1 MDGPRGGW
9 PNVVSSHVLTIGTHW
24 HIWGTIHAQGRAA
37 HLFAPS
43 PRPVRLSFGA
53 FAEVM
58 NYGITDATAHADFT
72 GVYMFVPSER
82 TRRSIV
88 VRAVSHIEVHKEIDH
103 PYDEA
108 R

>member
-1 MDGPRGGW
+1 
-9 PNVVSSHVLTIGTHW
+9 
-24 HIWGTIHAQGRAA
+24 
-37 HLFAPS
+37 
-43 PRPVRLSFGA
+43 
-53 FAEVM
+53 M